1 MRSARAG
8 VWLAAFVVAGS
19 ASAFGQVILPPNG
32 SGRTIAADLAVAPF
46 QQSVHSTGAFDFTL
60 AVLRNTSLRFVA
72 CGTVCTTGPTTN
84 VTVCVPVG
92 KFGLV
97 PGDFVTFVWTV
108 RHRETECGT
117 TSAVIAIIPVVAGC
131 GGTTTPPPTTTRLTP
146 PVFQPKDVA
155 ARREET
161 A

>member
-60 AVLRNTSLRFVA
+60 AVLKNTSLRFVA

-84 VTVCVPVG
+84 VTVNIPVG
-92 KFGLV
+92 KFGLT

-108 RHRETECGT
+108 RHRDTEGGT
-117 TSAVIAIIPVVAGC
+117 TSAVIAIIPVVPGC
-131 GGTTTPPPTTTRLTP
+131 GVPPTPTTTRLP
-146 PVFQPKDVA
+146 CPAILPKDVA